1 MDSELIRFEQ
11 DLAYNESE
19 EIDRL
24 KEMTKK
30 EQKQKEAKAAKE
42 KKEEDDYDAALQAEK
57 KNLDAIREKRL
68 RAFGSKLCS
77 W

>member
-42 KKEEDDYDAALQAEK
+42 KK
-57 KNLDAIREKRL
+57 
-68 RAFGSKLCS
+68 
-77 W
+77 